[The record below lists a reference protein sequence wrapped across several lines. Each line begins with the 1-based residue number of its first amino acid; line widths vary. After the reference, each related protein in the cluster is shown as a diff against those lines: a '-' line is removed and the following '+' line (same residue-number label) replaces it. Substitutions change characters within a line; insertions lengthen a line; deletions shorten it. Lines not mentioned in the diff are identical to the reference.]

1 MRSKA
6 WVNRHHDGTV
16 EGYWLVPCLSN
27 MNVVTVEFQRPSH
40 SMATLEATPE
50 SIILRSSLLV
60 RELGVSPDVVQKV
73 RHHRGEEAAKDLF
86 SEGAGEPNGSMILG
100 FAARLRWLGTR
111 ARSTSAQ
118 LEGTIT

>member
-1 MRSKA
+1 MHAGLAEIDAEACDQRPGKG
-6 WVNRHHDGTV
+6 HHDGTV

-27 MNVVTVEFQRPSH
+27 MNVVTVELQLPSH
-40 SMATLEATPE
+40 SMAMLEGTPE

-86 SEGAGEPNGSMILG
+86 FRLALGASVLM
-100 FAARLRWLGTR
+100 T
-111 ARSTSAQ
+111 
-118 LEGTIT
+118 